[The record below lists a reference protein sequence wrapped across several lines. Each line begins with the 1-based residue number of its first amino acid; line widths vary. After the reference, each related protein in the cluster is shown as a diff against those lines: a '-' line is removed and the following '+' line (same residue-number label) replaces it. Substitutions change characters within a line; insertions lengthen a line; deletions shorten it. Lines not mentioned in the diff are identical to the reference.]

1 MKAGFS
7 RVSCQ
12 CARAKSFKESIPYV
26 AQRFNVC
33 AERIST
39 YGLKMAQ
46 DDWSRLRSL
55 YVSSIHIRVTDHLPF
70 AQCCSSA
77 TQCWLGRSSGS
88 RKCDSSYVPV
98 ISRQVVSIWRISWSF
113 SMKKTW
119 QTCQKCHLVQSVRFV
134 VRKVSNWSIQTH
146 VLRTSIFADASL
158 ATMHED
164 KDFPWSKL
172 RLDKNHSTGAPA
184 RLRAPVAWTVSISQN
199 LWNSETRTAYDCLW

>member
-1 MKAGFS
+1 
-7 RVSCQ
+7 
-12 CARAKSFKESIPYV
+12 
-26 AQRFNVC
+26 
-33 AERIST
+33 
-39 YGLKMAQ
+39 
-46 DDWSRLRSL
+46 
-55 YVSSIHIRVTDHLPF
+55 
-70 AQCCSSA
+70 
-77 TQCWLGRSSGS
+77 
-88 RKCDSSYVPV
+88 
-98 ISRQVVSIWRISWSF
+98 
-113 SMKKTW
+113 MKKTW

-164 KDFPWSKL
+164 GDFPWSKL